1 MKEHAIHVSEPAYQ
15 LLLEQ
20 AARLNTTPEQL
31 IERLLAADVAEALID
46 TASEPTGQ
54 AEALAAVQ
62 RLSTLFADVKVDIL
76 EQTLN
81 DPMLELINVNLD
93 EL

>member
-1 MKEHAIHVSEPAYQ
+1 MKEHTMHVSEPAYQ

-31 IERLLAADVAEALID
+31 IERLLAADVAESLID

-54 AEALAAVQ
+54 TEALAAVQ
-62 RLSTLFADVKVDIL
+62 HLSTLFADVKID
-76 EQTLN
+76 
-81 DPMLELINVNLD
+81 NLD
-93 EL
+93 NLLDDPILGP